1 LAILDQNTPP
11 LPFTTAA
18 ASPTDNN
25 NTRHHHTN
33 TYIAFFHP
41 IDTSRCL
48 RMYLS
53 EKEEAGEEE
62 RRTGA
67 PEAAGGGSGLSFGG
81 AVYFWINKVCRAIQN
96 QINEKTDRKKEEK
109 MHNTMVNETEREKR
123 S

>member
-11 LPFTTAA
+11 LPFSTAA

-25 NTRHHHTN
+25 KNTRHHHTN

-41 IDTSRCL
+41 IDTSRCV

-62 RRTGA
+62 RRTG
-67 PEAAGGGSGLSFGG
+67 PLEAAAGGSGLSFGG
-81 AVYFWINKVCRAIQN
+81 AVYFWIKQGLRSDPEPNK
-96 QINEKTDRKKEEK
+96 
-109 MHNTMVNETEREKR
+109 
-123 S
+123 